1 MRNYFHII
9 SLLLIIVSSTAQA
22 DNTGIFFFESKIRP
36 ILVSK
41 CYSCHSSRNN
51 DIKGGLA
58 LDSKEGLLKG
68 GDSGPAIVI
77 GDPDKSLLTKALDH
91 SEYQMP
97 PDEKLSDNIINDFK
111 LWIKNGAIDPRI
123 KIQDRKMELV
133 QAKKFWSFKP
143 VSFPVIP
150 TIEDKPNNLDKIV
163 ISKLNRENLK
173 QVERANNYTI
183 VRRLYFDLIG
193 LPPTPEE
200 VLSYINDKDLNR
212 YEKLVDKLLADKRFG
227 EKWGRHWLDVA
238 RYGESTGKDQNVV
251 YPYAWKY
258 RDYVIDSINKDKLY
272 SQFIIEQIA
281 GDLLPHK
288 NYQEYN
294 EHLIATGFLAIGTKN
309 LTENPKQF
317 KADLIDEQIDT
328 ITRGFLGITLSC
340 ARCHDHKFDPLS
352 QKDYYA
358 MYGILQNISTLDGV
372 ARGNNN
378 IGYDGEFGYLV
389 DDLTKHLYDKKQIEL
404 WLLLSD
410 ANNIN
415 RKIGSIRSY
424 NPNLDDNGKKQV
436 KEELEKLD
444 KELETKVAKIKEMG
458 ASDLLL
464 KLLIKP
470 NPVMCVKENP
480 KPINAKVM
488 VRGNVNEL
496 GEEVPRS
503 IPELFTLTKTPHN
516 PNNPNMSGRLEL
528 AHWIADKSNPLT
540 YRVYINRIWKTL
552 FGQGI
557 IDSFD
562 NFGSLGGEPT
572 NGKIMDYLVIKFIQK
587 KFSTKTIIKEI
598 LMSSTYQMSSKHNA
612 DNYEKDPDN
621 LYLWRMNEKRLEAE
635 TIRDSL
641 LYIAGELDGS
651 SKKAQ
656 DFVLNSDKRRIDGKV
671 NRELSVAKYRSIYLP
686 VPRDFDI
693 EMLDVF
699 DRPDNNLLSANRS
712 ITTVPTQAL
721 YLMNNDQIL
730 QHCDSVAKQL
740 ETSHKDR
747 DDQEKI
753 NYLYLKYLSRNP
765 SEKEVAILKKYISDH
780 PEKQKIYSNIV
791 QILILTGEFREI
803 K

>member
-1 MRNYFHII
+1 MRY
-9 SLLLIIVSSTAQA
+9 LLFILVFIVSFTENSQA
-22 DNTGIFFFESKIRP
+22 NDIVFFESKIRP
-36 ILVSK
+36 VLVSK

-58 LDSKEGLLKG
+58 LDSREGLLKG
-68 GDSGPAIVI
+68 GDSGPSIVI
-77 GDPDKSLLTKALDH
+77 GDPDKSLLIKALEHTDL
-91 SEYQMP
+91 EMP
-97 PDEKLSDNIINDFK
+97 PDDKLPSNIINDFK
-111 LWIKNGAIDPRI
+111 IWIKNGAIDPRM
-123 KIQDRKMELV
+123 KIQDRKMELL

-143 VSFPVIP
+143 VHSPIIP
-150 TIEDKPNNLDKIV
+150 SIEDKPTNLDKIV
-163 ISKLNRENLK
+163 TAKLNRSNLK

-183 VRRLYFDLIG
+183 IRRLYFDLIG

-200 VLSYINDKDLNR
+200 IISYINDKDPNR

-238 RYGESTGKDQNVV
+238 RYGESTGKDQNIV

-258 RDYVIDSINKDKLY
+258 RDYVIDSINKDKPY
-272 SQFIIEQIA
+272 SQFILEQIA

-294 EHLIATGFLAIGTKN
+294 DHLTATGFLAIGTKN

-317 KADLIDEQIDT
+317 KADLVDEQIDT

-404 WLLLSD
+404 WFLLCD

-444 KELETKVAKIKEMG
+444 KELETKLSKIKELNG
-458 ASDLLL
+458 SELLL
-464 KLLIKP
+464 KLFIKP

-480 KPINAKVM
+480 KPTNAKVM
-488 VRGNVNEL
+488 LRGNVNEL

-503 IPELFTLTKTPHN
+503 IPELFLSNKPLFN
-516 PNNPNMSGRLEL
+516 ANNPNTSGRLEL
-528 AHWIADKSNPLT
+528 ANWIADKANPLT

-552 FGQGI
+552 FGQGL

-562 NFGSLGGEPT
+562 NFGSLSGEPHDQ
-572 NGKIMDYLVIKFIQK
+572 KIMDYLATKFIQK
-587 KFSTKTIIKEI
+587 KYSTKTILKEI
-598 LMSSTYQMSSKHNA
+598 LMSSTYQISTKYNS
-612 DNYEKDPDN
+612 DNYKKDPDN
-621 LYLWRMNEKRLEAE
+621 LCFWRMNEKRLEAE

-641 LYIAGELDGS
+641 LYISGEMENS
-651 SKKAQ
+651 TKKAQ

-671 NRELSVAKYRSIYLP
+671 NRELSTAKYRSVYLP

-693 EMLDVF
+693 EMLDIF

-730 QHCDSVAKQL
+730 QHCDTVAKQL
-740 ETSHKDR
+740 DTTHRDR

-765 SEKEVAILKKYISDH
+765 SDKELNILKKYISDH
-780 PEKQKIYSNIV
+780 PDKSKIYSNLI

>member
-1 MRNYFHII
+1 MRYLFPISII
-9 SLLLIIVSSTAQA
+9 FLLVSSYAKA
-22 DNTGIFFFESKIRP
+22 SDISFFETKIRP
-36 ILVSK
+36 VLVSQ

-58 LDSKEGLLKG
+58 LDSREGLLKG
-68 GDSGPAIVI
+68 GDSGPSIIV
-77 GDPDKSLLTKALDH
+77 GDPDKSLLIKALEHTDL
-91 SEYQMP
+91 EMP
-97 PDEKLSDNIINDFK
+97 PDEKLSNNVINDFR
-111 LWIKNGAIDPRI
+111 LWIKNGAIDPRV
-123 KIQDRKMELV
+123 KISDRKMELA

-143 VSFPVIP
+143 VQSPVIP
-150 TIEDKPNNLDKIV
+150 GIEDKPTNLDKI
-163 ISKLNRENLK
+163 IAAKINRSNLK

-183 VRRLYFDLIG
+183 IRRLYFDLIG
-193 LPPTPEE
+193 LPPTPDEIF
-200 VLSYINDKDLNR
+200 SYINDKDPSR
-212 YEKLVDKLLADKRFG
+212 YEKLIDKLLADKRFG
-227 EKWGRHWLDVA
+227 EKWGRHWLDIA
-238 RYGESTGKDQNVV
+238 RYGESTGKDQNIV

-258 RDYVIDSINKDKLY
+258 RDYVIDSINKDKPY
-272 SQFIIEQIA
+272 SQFIMEQIA
-281 GDLLPHK
+281 GDLLSHK

-294 EHLIATGFLAIGTKN
+294 EHLIATGFLAVGTKN

-389 DDLTKHLYDKKQIEL
+389 DDITKHLYDKKQIEL
-404 WLLLSD
+404 WFLLSD

-436 KEELEKLD
+436 KEELDKLD
-444 KELETKVAKIKEMG
+444 KELEIKVNKIKELG
-458 ASDLLL
+458 GLELLL
-464 KLLIKP
+464 KLFIKP

-480 KPINAKVM
+480 KPTNAKVM

-503 IPELFTLTKTPHN
+503 VPELFVSNKPAFN
-516 PNNPNMSGRLEL
+516 ANNPNMSGRLEL
-528 AHWIADKSNPLT
+528 ANWIADKNNPLT
-540 YRVYINRIWKTL
+540 YRVYINRLWKTL

-562 NFGSLGGEPT
+562 NFGSLGGEPHDQ
-572 NGKIMDYLVIKFIQK
+572 KIMDYLVTKFIQK
-587 KFSTKTIIKEI
+587 KYSTKSILKEI
-598 LMSSTYQMSSKHNA
+598 LMSSTYQMSTKYNA
-612 DNYEKDPDN
+612 DNYEKDPEN
-621 LYLWRMNEKRLEAE
+621 LSLWRMNEKRLEAE

-641 LYIAGELDGS
+641 LYIAGEMDDS
-651 SKKAQ
+651 TKKAQ
-656 DFVLNSDKRRIDGKV
+656 DFVLNNDKRRIDGKV
-671 NRELSVAKYRSIYLP
+671 NRELSTAKYRSIYLP

-730 QHCDSVAKQL
+730 QHCDTVAKQL

-765 SEKEVAILKKYISDH
+765 SDKEINILKKYISDH

>member
-1 MRNYFHII
+1 MRY
-9 SLLLIIVSSTAQA
+9 LLLFLVLWQIINESKAN
-22 DNTGIFFFESKIRP
+22 DLLFFESKIRP
-36 ILVSK
+36 VLVSQ
-41 CYSCHSSRNN
+41 CYSCHSSRNS

-68 GDSGPAIVI
+68 GDSGPAII
-77 GDPDKSLLTKALDH
+77 PGNPEKSLLIQAL
-91 SEYQMP
+91 EYTEFQMP
-97 PDEKLSDNIINDFK
+97 PDEKLSSNVINDFK
-111 LWIKNGAIDPRI
+111 VWIKRGAVDPRV
-123 KIQDRKMELV
+123 KVQDRKMEMM
-133 QAKKFWSFKP
+133 QAKKFWSFRP
-143 VSFPVIP
+143 VNSPIIP
-150 TIEDKPNNLDKIV
+150 SIEDKPTNLDKI
-163 ISKLNRENLK
+163 ITAKLNRSNLK

-183 VRRLYFDLIG
+183 IRRLYFDLIG

-212 YEKLVDKLLADKRFG
+212 YEKLINKLLADKRFG
-227 EKWGRHWLDVA
+227 EKWGRHWLDIA
-238 RYGESTGKDQNVV
+238 RYGESTGKDQNIV

-258 RDYVIDSINKDKLY
+258 RDYVIDSINKDKPY

-294 EHLIATGFLAIGTKN
+294 EHLTATGFLAIGTKN

-317 KADLIDEQIDT
+317 QADLIDEQIDT

-372 ARGNNN
+372 SRGNNN

-389 DDLTKHLYDKKQIEL
+389 DDLTEHLYNKKQIEL
-404 WLLLSD
+404 WILLNNV
-410 ANNIN
+410 NNIN
-415 RKIGSIRSY
+415 RRVGSIRSY

-436 KEELEKLD
+436 KDELDKLD
-444 KELETKVAKIKEMG
+444 KELETKINKIKELG
-458 ASDLLL
+458 ASELLL

-470 NPVMCVKENP
+470 NPVMCVQEKS
-480 KPINAKVM
+480 KPVNAKVM
-488 VRGNVNEL
+488 VRGNVNDL

-503 IPELFTLTKTPHN
+503 IPELFRTNKPIFN

-528 AHWIADKSNPLT
+528 ANWIIDKNNPLT
-540 YRVYINRIWKTL
+540 YRIYINRIWKTL
-552 FGQGI
+552 FGQGL

-562 NFGSLGGEPT
+562 NFGSLGGEPHDQ
-572 NGKIMDYLVIKFIQK
+572 KVMDYLVIKFIQK
-587 KFSTKTIIKEI
+587 KFSTKTLLKEI
-598 LMSSTYQMSSKHNA
+598 LMSSTYQASTKYNG

-621 LYLWRMNEKRLEAE
+621 LCLWRMNEKRLEAE

-641 LYIAGELDGS
+641 LYIAGELDNS
-651 SKKAQ
+651 SRKAQ
-656 DFVLNSDKRRIDGKV
+656 DYVLNSDKRKIDGKV
-671 NRELSVAKYRSIYLP
+671 NRELSVAKYRSVYLP
-686 VPRDFDI
+686 APRDFDI
-693 EMLDVF
+693 EMLDIF

-730 QHCDSVAKQL
+730 QHCDTVAKQL
-740 ETSHKDR
+740 EISHKDR

-765 SEKEVAILKKYISDH
+765 SEKELDIFKKYILEH
-780 PEKQKIYSNIV
+780 PEKQKIYSNII